1 MTDEDDERSAEQR
14 LLEVVGEVFEQ
25 HATWP
30 TRHYVGAVLDQ
41 DHDLDLDEALAATP
55 QSLVLPTGSHED
67 SKVVLSVAG
76 LAAAGDDA
84 DVGRFVEALRW
95 AVAEALGTRPGDPR
109 EVVEVSF
116 EAEQFKIEWASRGV
130 ETDDGDLAKLH
141 EMFLTEGI
149 FSWMGGEGH
158 DWTIKLDRQRAAPYR
173 KVDTVDDYLR
183 LKQKPDRVISVPGAA
198 VVDLDATQAEESPRR
213 QGSEELALGSISPRV
228 DTACAALFA
237 DGHLRLGVLEA
248 VKVMRDVLREA
259 SNLHLDGDQLAGKA
273 LNPERPLIVLG
284 DLATE
289 TGRSHQRGVMLI
301 AQGIFAAVR
310 NPLEHEQV
318 VLATAEADRMVAMIA
333 FVVDAVE
340 DREQAEP
347 GDPDGHPG

>member
-1 MTDEDDERSAEQR
+1 MTIEVDEKSAEVR
-14 LLEVVGEVFEQ
+14 LLEVVADVFEK
-25 HATWP
+25 HAAWP

-41 DHDLDLDEALAATP
+41 DHELDLDEALAAAP

-67 SKVVLSVAG
+67 SKVVLTVAG

-95 AVAEALGTRPGDPR
+95 AVAEALGIRPSDPR
-109 EVVEVSF
+109 EVVEVSL
-116 EAEQFKIEWASRGV
+116 EAEQFKTEWASRGV
-130 ETDDGDLAKLH
+130 ETDEGDLVKLH

-158 DWTIKLDRQRAAPYR
+158 DWTIKLDRRRAAPYR
-173 KVDTVDDYLR
+173 KVDTVADYLQ
-183 LKQKPDRVISVPGAA
+183 LKQMPDRVITIPGAA
-198 VVDLDATQAEESPRR
+198 VVDLDATPAEESRR
-213 QGSEELALGSISPRV
+213 HGSEELAPGSISPRV
-228 DTACAALFA
+228 DAACAALFA

-259 SNLHLDGDQLAGKA
+259 SSLRLDGDQLAGKA

-289 TGRSHQRGVMLI
+289 TGRSRQRGVMLI

-310 NPLEHEQV
+310 NPLEHERVIVEGAVAIQ
-318 VLATAEADRMVAMIA
+318 MVAMIA

-340 DREQAEP
+340 DRERPET
-347 GDPDGHPG
+347 GDPDGHPD